1 MFVLFS
7 LFMHE
12 SDIGVREVG
21 GERDG
26 DKTT

>member
-21 GERDG
+21 GKRG
-26 DKTT
+26 GNKTT